1 VGMPNDVTRG
11 RGHEKMEEK
20 KKWLKEKGKWKLKI
34 TNAEEVKIRKMCN
47 ERSKYLYH
55 TRT

>member
-1 VGMPNDVTRG
+1 MPTDVTRG

-34 TNAEEVKIRKMCN
+34 TNAEGVKIRKRCN